1 MDVRDTPTE
10 ATFRKEVNAWLAA
23 HAPVKGSASDWSKD
37 FWNPHAD
44 WDQLIDRS
52 RAWQRTLAEHGWA
65 GVSFP
70 TEFGGRGGSAMEEL
84 IFNQEVLGFGVSQGA
99 FAVSHTMV
107 VPAILE
113 YGTPEQQHRF
123 LPPTLRGNEIWC
135 QLFSEPGSGS
145 DLASLA
151 TRAVLDGD
159 EYVVTGQKVWTSN
172 ADHSDWGILL
182 ARTDPD
188 ATRHRGITYFL
199 LDMQSPGIDI
209 RPLRQMT
216 GQSHF
221 SEIFLTDVRI
231 PATNVLGG
239 PARLGEGWRAAMHTL
254 SNERAMIAAA
264 SSADDLEGL
273 TAIARERGLLHDAV
287 VRDGIARAHVGAGI
301 LRFLGYRLQTAIS
314 HGRPPGPETSVL
326 KLFYSDHLKS
336 ITALALRIEGPAGML
351 TGADPPIG
359 SWTSWFNLRFLYAP
373 SLSIAGGTSEVQR
386 GIIGDRV
393 LGLPP
398 EPRAAPVRSP
408 AGFTQAGTFSGDV
421 HG

>member
-1 MDVRDTPTE
+1 
-10 ATFRKEVNAWLAA
+10 VN
-23 HAPVKGSASDWSKD
+23 H
-37 FWNPHAD
+37 
-44 WDQLIDRS
+44 
-52 RAWQRTLAEHGWA
+52 
-65 GVSFP
+65 
-70 TEFGGRGGSAMEEL
+70 
-84 IFNQEVLGFGVSQGA
+84 GA

-107 VPAILE
+107 GPAILE
-113 YGTPEQQHRF
+113 FGTAEQQHRF
-123 LPPTLRGNEIWC
+123 LPATLLGDEIWC
-135 QLFSEPGSGS
+135 QLFSEPESGS

-159 EYVVTGQKVWTSN
+159 EYVVNGQKVWTSN

-182 ARTDPD
+182 ARTDID
-188 ATRHRGITYFL
+188 APRHRGITYFL
-199 LDMQSPGIDI
+199 LDMRSPGIDI

-231 PATNVLGG
+231 PAANVLGG

-254 SNERAMIAAA
+254 SNERAMIGAA
-264 SSADDLEGL
+264 SSDDDLDGL
-273 TAIARERGLLHDAV
+273 TALARQRGLLHEPA
-287 VRDGIARAHVGAGI
+287 VRDGISRAHVGAGI

-314 HGRPPGPETSVL
+314 QGRPPGPETSVL

-336 ITALALRIEGPAGML
+336 LTALALRIEGPDGML
-351 TGADPPIG
+351 TGAGPLDGP
-359 SWTSWFNLRFLYAP
+359 WTAWFNLRFLYAP

-398 EPRAAPVRSP
+398 EPRAAPLTSP
-408 AGFTQAGTFSGDV
+408 VGFKPAGTFSEDV